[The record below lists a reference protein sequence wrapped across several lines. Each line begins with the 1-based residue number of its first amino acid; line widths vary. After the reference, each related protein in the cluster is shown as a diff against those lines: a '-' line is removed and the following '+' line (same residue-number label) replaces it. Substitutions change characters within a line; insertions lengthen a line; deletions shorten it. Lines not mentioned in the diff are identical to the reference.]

1 MSDVLVERK
10 KVGSKGEILPSK
22 KLREKV
28 GLKAGDPIEIKA
40 EGDTLIV
47 KPAPD
52 PLQELNGILD
62 IDLTIKDLKKIA
74 ERQIVKEAAE
84 KILKT
89 HAPS

>member
-1 MSDVLVERK
+1 MSDILVERK
-10 KVGSKGEILPSK
+10 NVGSKGEILPSK
-22 KLREKV
+22 RLREKV

-40 EGDTLIV
+40 KGGTLIV

-74 ERQIVKEAAE
+74 ERQVVKEAAE

-89 HAPS
+89 HASS

>member
-1 MSDVLVERK
+1 MSDILIERK
-10 KVGSKGEILPSK
+10 NVGSKGEILPSK

-28 GLKAGDPIEIKA
+28 GLKAGDSIEIKA
-40 EGDTLIV
+40 KGDALII

-74 ERQIVKEAAE
+74 ERQ
-84 KILKT
+84 
-89 HAPS
+89 

>member
-1 MSDVLVERK
+1 LSGVLTERK

-40 EGDTLIV
+40 EGNTIIIN
-47 KPAPD
+47 PAPD

-62 IDLTIKDLKKIA
+62 IDIAIKDLKKIA

-84 KILKT
+84 KILK
-89 HAPS
+89 A

>member
-1 MSDVLVERK
+1 LSDILVERK
-10 KVGSKGEILPSK
+10 NVGSKGEILPSK

-28 GLKAGDPIEIKA
+28 GLKAGDPIEIEAK
-40 EGDTLIV
+40 GDALIV

-74 ERQIVKEAAE
+74 ERQVVKEAAE

>member
-10 KVGSKGEILPSK
+10 NVGSRGEILPSK

-28 GLKAGDPIEIKA
+28 GLKAGDPIEIKVK
-40 EGDTLIV
+40 GDTIIV

-84 KILKT
+84 KTLKT
-89 HAPS
+89 RVPS

>member
-10 KVGSKGEILPSK
+10 NVGSKGEILPSK

-40 EGDTLIV
+40 KGDTIIV

-62 IDLTIKDLKKIA
+62 TDLTIKDLEKIA

-84 KILKT
+84 KTIKT
-89 HAPS
+89 RVPS